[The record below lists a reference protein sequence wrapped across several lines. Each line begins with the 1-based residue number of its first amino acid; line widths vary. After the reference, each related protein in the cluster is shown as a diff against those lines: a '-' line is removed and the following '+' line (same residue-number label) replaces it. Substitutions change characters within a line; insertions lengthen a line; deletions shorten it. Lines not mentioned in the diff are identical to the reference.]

1 MTNGGTFNG
10 DEAPLISVVQASQ
23 RSLQARI
30 GPRVSLL
37 ALCSSCFFLTLL
49 NGFVLSMTFFSTRG
63 NGFDLLKVILA
74 CSNSILK

>member
-23 RSLQARI
+23 RSIAASF
-30 GPRVSLL
+30 GPRGSV
-37 ALCSSCFFLTLL
+37 LCSSCFFLTLL